1 MIAIKNNKGI
11 SLVDLIIAIAVLAL
25 LIGPIVLHTMTTL
38 NTSAQAKEKQ
48 YAIDSATAVMEYF
61 NQSSIE
67 DIKTNKNVKD
77 IVNVSSVVYHK
88 VGKPA
93 GDPEEP
99 IRCYIYVNG
108 VANGDYIDYNATDFI
123 IDKTQ
128 PLGRNNTEYT
138 RAVVMTDLANRLL
151 AGKSNDGKRYRIN
164 YSINEGDSLYTK
176 LKGKPTTLGDF
187 DILSNHSAVVYDGD
201 DNTRHIVCVDCI
213 EATDNY
219 IDPNDVSLGNIQN
232 LDADTL
238 AIIEG
243 DAANLDYKFESD
255 LVSKIL
261 DYFIRRGDYTEEE
274 KEEILHNLDGTNGLN
289 SKISAIIDS
298 TGNTFRRMFYI
309 SVLRRTNAHG
319 EEYYNVVCDVTY
331 YAHFSDEKYNIFNG
345 NHTGQFTYNIMD
357 KDFYTKTP
365 PDVYMAYE
373 PFVINSTGTTVNY
386 AYDEDF
392 VINCDKYTSGTAVNG
407 SGEKYDRSKI
417 YIIRPTKTWQ
427 TESHKDE
434 GAYPTSD
441 MYYTYK
447 NGNYN
452 TPVKIHVNQILKN
465 GDTEDNQQ
473 PLQVITNLNVNDYKE
488 NDSLNRQYYISY
500 VNDTK
505 SLSTGSD
512 HSTEHNNLLLQVP
525 KYKKDRYLTSDQ
537 GTRIAYKKTIKDK
550 YGDDVDSIVSL
561 SDDPNYNGKLYNITV
576 NYESPSGEKIY
587 LTGAKGAD

>member
-1 MIAIKNNKGI
+1 MIAVKNNKGI

-88 VGKPA
+88 VGKPS
-93 GDPEEP
+93 GDPEEA
-99 IRCYIYVNG
+99 IRCHIFVNG
-108 VANGDYIDYNATDFI
+108 VDTTDYIDYNATDFI
-123 IDKTQ
+123 IDNSK
-128 PLGRNNTEYT
+128 PLGRNKTEYT

-151 AGKSNDGKRYRIN
+151 AGKSNKGKRYRIN
-164 YSINEGDSLYTK
+164 YGIYENTPLYTT
-176 LKGKPTTLGDF
+176 LEGKSTSYGDF
-187 DILSNHSAVVYDGD
+187 DVLSDHSAVVYDGTG
-201 DNTRHIVCVDCI
+201 NTRHIICVNCI
-213 EATDNY
+213 ETTDNY
-219 IDPNDVSLGNIQN
+219 MDPNDVSLGNIQN
-232 LDADTL
+232 LDADTM

-243 DAANLDYKFESD
+243 DAANLDYQFESD

-261 DYFIRRGDYTEEE
+261 DYFIRRGDYTEEQ
-274 KEEILHNLDGTNGLN
+274 KEEILHNLDGSNGLN

-298 TGNTFRRMFYI
+298 PGNTFRRMFYI
-309 SVLRRTNAHG
+309 SVLRRTNASG
-319 EEYYNVVCDVTY
+319 KEYYNVVCDVTY
-331 YAHFSDEKYNIFNG
+331 YAHFSDEKYNIFSG

-357 KDFYTKTP
+357 KDFYTTSP

-373 PFVINSTGTTVNY
+373 PFIINSNDSTVNY

-392 VINCDKYTSGTAVNG
+392 VINCDEYTSGTATNA
-407 SGEKYDRSKI
+407 SGEKYDRSKV

-434 GAYPTSD
+434 THYPTSD
-441 MYYTYK
+441 MFYTYK
-447 NGNYN
+447 NGNYD

-465 GDTEDNQQ
+465 GAAETTHQ
-473 PLQVITNLNVNDYKE
+473 PLQIVTNLNVNDYKE
-488 NDSLNRQYYISY
+488 NDSINRQYYISY
-500 VNDTK
+500 VNDSR
-505 SLSTGSD
+505 SLSTGSA
-512 HSTEHNNLLLQVP
+512 HTTEHNNLAYQVP
-525 KYKKDRYLTSDQ
+525 KYKSDRYLSSDQ
-537 GTRIAYKKTIKDK
+537 GSRIAYKQTIKDK
-550 YGDDVDSIVSL
+550 YGDDVDSIVNL
-561 SDDPNYNGKLYNITV
+561 SNDPNYNGKLYNITV